1 MSKFWQAVI
10 LAIVAFIVT
19 LLVYPLVLKFAV
31 KHHIYDNPDARKLQR
46 RPVPVMGGVAVWIG
60 VMISI
65 VISFFVMQS
74 GVMVY
79 GLICMTIMLMVG
91 CWDDMSDVSP
101 YIRFLLEV
109 LVVWAMM
116 NLTGASIDSFH
127 GLWGIQEIGSA
138 ISIPLSIIAGVG
150 IINAVNLMDG
160 VNGYSSGFG
169 IIACFFFGASFFFSH
184 NFSMGAIC
192 IVTAA
197 ALVPF
202 YLHNAFGNAS
212 RMFIGDGGTLMLGT
226 LLTLCVFCTLSQ
238 NAPSVT
244 LEENG
249 ISLVAFSLAI
259 MGIPVFDT
267 LRVMSTR
274 IIHKKSPFHPDKT
287 HLHHIFIDCGF
298 SHIGT
303 STTILFLQLVIVFIG
318 WLSWKLGASIDWQF
332 YIVIAADLLFTFGLY
347 ITVKRSRDHR
357 GKLYQFFIYVGRKM
371 RLNEHSIFKFV
382 RRIMDDKFMGVDYH
396 KETDI

>member
-10 LAIVAFIVT
+10 LAAVAFLVT

-31 KHHIYDNPDARKLQR
+31 RHHIYDNPDARKLQR
-46 RPVPVMGGVAVWIG
+46 QPVPVMGGVAVWIG
-60 VMISI
+60 VMVAI
-65 VISFFVMQS
+65 VISFFVMHS

-79 GLICMTIMLMVG
+79 GLVAMTIMLLVG

-101 YIRFLLEV
+101 YIRFLVEV
-109 LVVWAMM
+109 LVVWALM

-127 GLWGIQEIGSA
+127 GLWGIQEIGPA

-150 IINAVNLMDG
+150 IINAINLMDG

-169 IIACFFFGASFFFSH
+169 MLACFFFAASFFFSQ
-184 NFSMGAIC
+184 NFSMGALC
-192 IVTAA
+192 IVTGA
-197 ALVPF
+197 ALLPF
-202 YLHNAFGNAS
+202 YLHNAFGKSS

-226 LLTLCVFCTLSQ
+226 LLTLCVFCTLSKD
-238 NAPSVT
+238 APSIT
-244 LEENG
+244 LENNG
-249 ISLVAFSLAI
+249 IGLVAFTLAV

-267 LRVMSTR
+267 LRVMFTR
-274 IIHKKSPFHPDKT
+274 IIHGLSPFHPDKT

-303 STTILFLQLVIVFIG
+303 STTILLLQLLVVFLG
-318 WLSWKLGASIDWQF
+318 WLSWKLGASIDLQF
-332 YIVIAADLLFTFGLY
+332 YIVIAVDLLFTFGLY
-347 ITVKRSRDHR
+347 LSVKRSRERR

-371 RLNEHSIFKFV
+371 RLNEHSLFQLV
-382 RRIMDDKFMGVDYH
+382 RRIMDRKFMGVDYD
-396 KETDI
+396 KETNS

>member
-1 MSKFWQAVI
+1 MSRIWQAVI
-10 LAIVAFIVT
+10 LAATAFIVT

-31 KHHIYDNPDARKLQR
+31 RHHIYDNPDVRKLQR
-46 RPVPVMGGVAVWIG
+46 QPVPVMGGVAVWIG
-60 VMISI
+60 AMFAI
-65 VISFFVMQS
+65 VVSFILMHS
-74 GVMVY
+74 GVMFY
-79 GLICMTIMLMVG
+79 GLAAMTIMLAVG
-91 CWDDMSDVSP
+91 CWDDMKDVSP

-109 LVVWAMM
+109 LVVWVMM
-116 NLTGASIDSFH
+116 NLTGASIDSFQ
-127 GLWGIQEIGSA
+127 GLWGIQGLGLS

-150 IINAVNLMDG
+150 IINAINLIDG

-169 IIACFFFGASFFFSH
+169 IISCFFFAAAFFFSR
-184 NFSMGAIC
+184 NFSMGTLC

-202 YLHNAFGNAS
+202 YLHNAFGKAS

-238 NAPSVT
+238 NSPSVV
-244 LEENG
+244 LKEG
-249 ISLVAFSLAI
+249 GVGLVAFCLAV

-274 IIHKKSPFHPDKT
+274 IIRGHSPFHPDKT

-303 STTILFLQLVIVFIG
+303 STTILFFQLLIILIW
-318 WLSWKLGASIDWQF
+318 WLSWKLGASVDWQF
-332 YIVIAADLLFTFGLY
+332 YIVIAADLIFTVGLY
-347 ITVKRSRDHR
+347 LSVKVSKEHR
-357 GKLYQFFIYVGRKM
+357 GKLYQAFIFIGRKM
-371 RLNEHSIFKFV
+371 RLNEHSIFEFV
-382 RRIMDDKFMGVDYH
+382 RRIMDGNFMGVDYH
-396 KETDI
+396 KETNN